1 MYVSKNVRTYV
12 RMNVLCIMHA
22 CMFVCMY
29 VCACVRAC
37 VCTYKIAYGTAVSVL
52 KYSFEIFA
60 NDQIV

>member
-29 VCACVRAC
+29 VCACVRVC
-37 VCTYKIAYGTAVSVL
+37 VHTKSHMALPSL
-52 KYSFEIFA
+52 S
-60 NDQIV
+60 